1 MGRPIITTNAPGCRE
16 SIVDNLNGFI
26 VEKGNWRSLNEG
38 VQKFINNYNLIDLMS
53 KQSRKLAREKFDV
66 NIVNK
71 TIIGE
76 IDRLFS
82 QKYYFNDS

>member
-1 MGRPIITTNAPGCRE
+1 MRVCQSVLEAMSMGRPIITTNAPGCRE

-53 KQSRKLAREKFDV
+53 KQSRKLAKRKV
-66 NIVNK
+66 
-71 TIIGE
+71 
-76 IDRLFS
+76 
-82 QKYYFNDS
+82 

>member
-38 VQKFINNYNLIDLMS
+38 VQKFINNYDLIDLMS
-53 KQSRKLAREKFDV
+53 KQSRKIATEKFDV

-71 TIIGE
+71 KIIGE
-76 IDRLFS
+76 INRLFS
-82 QKYYFNDS
+82 QKY